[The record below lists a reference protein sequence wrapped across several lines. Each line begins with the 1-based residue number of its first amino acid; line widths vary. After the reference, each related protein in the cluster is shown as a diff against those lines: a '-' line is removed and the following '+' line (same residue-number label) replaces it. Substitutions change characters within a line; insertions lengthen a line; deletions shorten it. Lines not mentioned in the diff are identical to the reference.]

1 MFAVTIADLTYRYR
15 QFLIAVLGAGLV
27 MAMAILLAGLA
38 AGFGVEVID
47 TVGGV
52 GASRWVL
59 TSNSDGRITGASVFP
74 EAALTAIAHEP
85 GVGQAAP
92 LVILPGQVARVN
104 GRTETVVVIGVRRGA
119 LGDPVVNAGR
129 ALGGPGQLVADTRA
143 GAAVGS
149 TVTVGAQ
156 RFRVAGEVGDRT
168 LLGGVPIVYMTL
180 KDAQDLTLGGR
191 PLVSAIVTQGIPS
204 TAPAGLTVFTA
215 QRVEHQTIQS
225 LAAGASSIN
234 NLKFLMWA
242 VAAIIIAAL
251 LYVSALQRTR
261 DFSVLKALGSSSL
274 LLLGSLVVQSVI
286 VTFAAAAFAMIICNF
301 MGGLFAQPVD
311 IPASAFATLPLVAV
325 IVGVLSSL
333 VALRRATGADPA
345 AAFG

>member
-1 MFAVTIADLTYRYR
+1 
-15 QFLIAVLGAGLV
+15 
-27 MAMAILLAGLA
+27 
-38 AGFGVEVID
+38 
-47 TVGGV
+47 
-52 GASRWVL
+52 
-59 TSNSDGRITGASVFP
+59 
-74 EAALTAIAHEP
+74 
-85 GVGQAAP
+85 
-92 LVILPGQVARVN
+92 
-104 GRTETVVVIGVRRGA
+104 
-119 LGDPVVNAGR
+119 
-129 ALGGPGQLVADTRA
+129 
-143 GAAVGS
+143 
-149 TVTVGAQ
+149 
-156 RFRVAGEVGDRT
+156 
-168 LLGGVPIVYMTL
+168 MTL